1 MIRNG
6 SLIKIL
12 VADDHKILRD
22 GLAGLLRE
30 EEDIELV
37 GEACDGQMAVE
48 LNRKLR
54 PDVIIMDIT
63 MPRLDG
69 VEATRQVVRETPD
82 VRVIGLSMHE
92 KEDMA
97 LSMRR
102 AGAVEYL
109 TKGCPAE
116 ELIAAIR
123 AAVATEA

>member
-1 MIRNG
+1 MKSNG
-6 SLIKIL
+6 HSIKVL

-48 LNRKLR
+48 LNRSLH

-69 VEATRQVVRETPD
+69 LEATRQIVRETPA

-97 LSMRR
+97 ASMRR

-116 ELIAAIR
+116 DLIAAIR
-123 AAVATEA
+123 TAVASER